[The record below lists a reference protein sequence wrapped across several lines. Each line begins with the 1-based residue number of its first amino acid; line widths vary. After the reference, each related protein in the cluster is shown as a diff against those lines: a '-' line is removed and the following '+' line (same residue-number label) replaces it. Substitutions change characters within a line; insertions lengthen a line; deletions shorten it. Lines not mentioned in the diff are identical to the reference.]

1 MTQSPSPFR
10 LGLILILALLVAWL
24 GPIFSQRSANASAP
38 TQYATEVID
47 QGEGKT
53 EAAADVAIRRRAQ
66 DGWEVVSVT
75 VFFHVISSDYENAGP
90 RYFIVFRK

>member
-1 MTQSPSPFR
+1 M
-10 LGLILILALLVAWL
+10 LALLVAWL
-24 GPIFSQRSANASAP
+24 EPILTQRSANAAAP

-47 QGEGKT
+47 EGSLKS
-53 EAAADVAIRRRAQ
+53 EAAADLVIRRRAQ

-75 VFFHVISSDYENAGP
+75 VFSHQIVSGYENAGP